1 MFTLAAGTTLAVTL
15 WLDGVML
22 NTTGVVTTC
31 DPQVGNGIEFTS
43 IEDKDAQIL
52 EQFLAHNAVADES

>member
-22 NTTGVVTTC
+22 STTGIVTTC
-31 DPQVGNGIEFTS
+31 DPQVGNGIKFTS
-43 IEDKDAQIL
+43 IKDQDAQRL
-52 EQFLAHNAVADES
+52 EQFLALHAVADET